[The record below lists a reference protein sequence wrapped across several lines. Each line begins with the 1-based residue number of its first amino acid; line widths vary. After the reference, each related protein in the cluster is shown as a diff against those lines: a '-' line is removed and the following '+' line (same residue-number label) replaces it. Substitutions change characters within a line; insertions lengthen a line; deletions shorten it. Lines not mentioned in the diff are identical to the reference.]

1 MKRGLSIYNIYINIK
16 EGCYTGTVQHRS
28 TSLWSR
34 YLFVIFSLSQ
44 DFLLNLESEDE
55 IEISNVEQIS
65 RASLNFSYQVWRPR
79 QSVSL
84 AASRLPVAEDSG
96 GEAVNPHVD

>member
-1 MKRGLSIYNIYINIK
+1 MRGCLISIYNIYISIK
-16 EGCYTGTVQHRS
+16 EGFYTGQYRS
-28 TSLWSR
+28 TSLSR
-34 YLFVIFSLSQ
+34 YLFAIFSLSQ

-65 RASLNFSYQVWRPR
+65 RASLKFSYQVWRTR

-84 AASRLPVAEDSG
+84 AAARLPVAEDSG
-96 GEAVNPHVD
+96 GEAVHPHVD